1 MKPAERM
8 KIPRQPMP
16 EQEPQDRACNFAEVN
31 LGMAAEAARTEAER
45 CLRCKGAKGAKCVEG
60 CPVGVDIAGFVE
72 AVADGDL
79 PRAADI
85 LYSANV
91 LPGITGRVCP
101 QETQCE
107 EVCVRAKKGSP
118 VAVGYLERFVADWAR
133 ENRKELFQPPP
144 PSGKK
149 VAVVGAGPAGLT
161 CAGELAKKG
170 HDITIFEALHRPGGV
185 LVYGIPEFRLPKVVV
200 DDEVNKLKEMGVKVE
215 CNVIV
220 GQTYTI
226 KELMEEEGFD
236 AVFVAN
242 GAGLPIFQGIPG
254 EHLKG
259 VYSANEYLTRVNL
272 MGAWRGEESP
282 TPVIRARRVVV
293 VGGGNTA
300 MDAVRTARRL
310 GADPATLVYRRSR
323 TEMPA
328 RIEEIK
334 HAEEEGVILDVLV
347 NPIAV
352 LGGEDGWVRGV
363 RCQRMEL
370 GEPDASGRRR
380 PVPIA
385 GSEFDIPCD
394 VFVEAIGT
402 RANPLLTQSTPELEL
417 NKWGNI
423 VVDAN
428 GMTSMPGVFSGGD
441 IVRGGATVILAMG
454 DGKVAA
460 EGIHNYLMNGLE

>member
-1 MKPAERM
+1 
-8 KIPRQPMP
+8 MP
-16 EQEPQDRACNFAEVN
+16 EQEPEDRACNFTEVN
-31 LGMAAEAARTEAER
+31 LGMAGEAARTEAER

-60 CPVGVDIAGFVE
+60 CPVGVDISGFVQ

-133 ENRKELFQPPP
+133 ENRKELFVPPP
-144 PSGKK
+144 PTGRK

-170 HDITIFEALHRPGGV
+170 HDVTIFEALHRPGGV
-185 LVYGIPEFRLPKVVV
+185 LVYGIPEFRLPKLIV
-200 DDEVNKLKEMGVKVE
+200 DDEVNKLKQMGVKIE

-226 KELMEEEGFD
+226 RELMDEEGYH

-272 MGAWRGEESP
+272 MGAWRGADCE
-282 TPVIRARRVVV
+282 TPVIRARKVVV

-323 TEMPA
+323 KEMPA
-328 RIEEIK
+328 RVEEIK
-334 HAEEEGVILDVLV
+334 HAEEEGVVLDVLV
-347 NPIAV
+347 NPIEV
-352 LGGEDGWVRGV
+352 LGDEAGWVRGV

-380 PVPIA
+380 PVPIG
-385 GSEFDIPCD
+385 GSEFDVPCD

-402 RANPLLTQSTPELEL
+402 RANPLLTQTTPDLEL

-423 VVDAN
+423 VVDEN
-428 GMTSMPGVFSGGD
+428 GMTSIPGVFSGGD

-460 EGIHNYLMNGLE
+460 GGIHQYLMNGRE